1 MIKKSRKIQITSGKY
16 KGKISTIKKN
26 IRKKNMIIINEVN
39 IVKKHVKANRINNR
53 GKIIKKEM
61 PINRSNIKYL

>member
-26 IRKKNMIIINEVN
+26 IRKKNMIIINDVN

>member
-26 IRKKNMIIINEVN
+26 IRKK
-39 IVKKHVKANRINNR
+39 KHDYN
-53 GKIIKKEM
+53 
-61 PINRSNIKYL
+61 

>member
-1 MIKKSRKIQITSGKY
+1 MIKKNRKIQITSGKY

-26 IRKKNMIIINEVN
+26 IRKKNMIIINDVN